1 MSEHNI
7 SRTAAQANR
16 DRAAAVAT
24 GVVQIVVAHLCAM
37 VRDRFPPD
45 VREEIEAAL
54 RDEFADI
61 ERVARGERDLPDD

>member
-1 MSEHNI
+1 
-7 SRTAAQANR
+7 
-16 DRAAAVAT
+16 VAT